1 MASIASTPSPVTM
14 LWLAALPLF
23 DILWSVTRRLLRRRS
38 PLKPDHEHLHHLLL
52 RAGFG
57 VRGAFLVFVVLASAL
72 AAFGVA
78 MQLLDIS
85 DTWSFGLLIVAGFLV
100 VRLMYRAELLLPWL
114 PQSLRRPAVA
124 PPAHVA
130 QVQQ

>member
-1 MASIASTPSPVTM
+1 MVDAMAGAAPVTM

-23 DILWSVTRRLLRRRS
+23 DIVWSVTRRLLRRRS

-57 VRGAFLVFVVLASAL
+57 VRGAFLIFVVLAGAL
-72 AAFGVA
+72 AGFGVA
-78 MQLLDIS
+78 LELLQVGES
-85 DTWSFGLLIVAGFLV
+85 WSFALLVVTGGLV

-114 PQSLRRPAVA
+114 PESLRRPSVA
-124 PPAHVA
+124 PSAHVA
-130 QVQQ
+130 